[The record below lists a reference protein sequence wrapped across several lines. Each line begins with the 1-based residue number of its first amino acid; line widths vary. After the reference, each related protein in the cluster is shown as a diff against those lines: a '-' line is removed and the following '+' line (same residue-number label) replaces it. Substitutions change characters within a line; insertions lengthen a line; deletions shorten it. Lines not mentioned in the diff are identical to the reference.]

1 MMTTTVENSMPA
13 LSFVGIYG
21 LHEAAR
27 YLNVADSSRKA
38 YPPVSSSGVI
48 RWTRR
53 WLEKPASDG
62 VRGADLTLTFT
73 DLVSMRVIA
82 ALRGARV
89 GWKDIKNFERR
100 LRETAGVKKPFA
112 SESLWTGRA
121 LDDWKSRLAPNGRNG
136 RTAFDALRQN
146 LIPEHGLTFCEESG
160 MAEFWTPARGVRL
173 HPQIQF
179 GAPCIEGTR
188 IPTIAISSMVKWGDS
203 REFAAR
209 SYRISSESVEAA
221 IEWERRL
228 EAA

>member
-1 MMTTTVENSMPA
+1 MTTTVENAMPA
-13 LSFVGIYG
+13 LSFTGIYG
-21 LHEAAR
+21 LPEAAR
-27 YLNVADSSRKA
+27 YLNVADSARKA

-73 DLVSMRVIA
+73 DLISMRVIA

-89 GWKDIKNFERR
+89 GWKDIKDFERR

-112 SESLWTGRA
+112 SEFLWTGRA
-121 LDDWKSRLAPNGRNG
+121 LDDRKSRLAPNGRNG
-136 RTAFDALRQN
+136 QTAFDALRRN
-146 LIPEHGLTFCEESG
+146 LIPAHGLTFLEESG
-160 MAEFWTPARGVRL
+160 VAETWTPARGIWL
-173 HPQIQF
+173 HPEIQF

-188 IPTIAISSMVKWGDS
+188 IPTIAIYSMVKAGDS
-203 REFAAR
+203 PEFAAR

-221 IEWERRL
+221 IEWERKL
-228 EAA
+228 EAV

>member
-1 MMTTTVENSMPA
+1 MTTTAENTMPA
-13 LSFVGIYG
+13 LSFTGIYG
-21 LHEAAR
+21 LPEAAR

-53 WLEKPASDG
+53 WLEMPAKDG
-62 VRGADLTLTFT
+62 VRGSELTLTFI
-73 DLVSMRVIA
+73 DLISMRVIA

-89 GWKDIKNFERR
+89 GWTNIKNFETR

-112 SESLWTGRA
+112 SEFLWTGRA
-121 LDDWKSRLAPNGRNG
+121 LADSKSSFAPNGRNG
-136 RTAFDALRQN
+136 RTAFETLRRN
-146 LIPEHGLTFCEESG
+146 LLPAHGLTFCEESG

-188 IPTIAISSMVKWGDS
+188 IPTIAISSMVKGGDS
-203 REFAAR
+203 RKFAAR

>member
-1 MMTTTVENSMPA
+1 MMTTVESAMPA
-13 LSFVGIYG
+13 LSFTGIYG
-21 LHEAAR
+21 LPEAAR
-27 YLNVADSSRKA
+27 YLNVADSARNA

-53 WLEKPASDG
+53 WLEMPAKDG
-62 VRGADLTLTFT
+62 VRGSDLTLTFI
-73 DLVSMRVIA
+73 DLISMRVIA

-136 RTAFDALRQN
+136 RTAFETLRRN
-146 LIPEHGLTFCEESG
+146 LLPEHGLTFCEESG

-188 IPTIAISSMVKWGDS
+188 IPTDAIYGMVKAGDS
-203 REFAAR
+203 PEFSAR
-209 SYRISSESVEAA
+209 AYRISIESVDAA
-221 IEWERRL
+221 LEWESRL
-228 EAA
+228 AAA